1 MPIPFNEVP
10 ANLRTPWVYV
20 EFDASQ
26 AVQGPQLLAYKGLII
41 GQKTAAGTQAVLT
54 PARITS
60 ADSAAKLFGVGSV
73 IHNMAQAW
81 FASNNFTEL
90 WAVAFVDPP
99 AGAFSTSTVTFT
111 GAPTETGTY
120 NLYIAGRRVQIGITV
135 GMTVTQMAAAAAAA
149 INLVT
154 DLPVTA
160 AAAVGVVTLT
170 SKHKGLFTQDITVT
184 DNYFGEKTPAG
195 ATVALTA
202 MAGGSGLPDVT
213 TLWPVLGET
222 FYNIWTAPY
231 NDTATLSDIN
241 AQLLARSGPT
251 RQVDAVYFAG
261 LKGTFATV
269 TAFGEAQNKQFVNFM
284 ATQQS
289 PSPSYEWG
297 AETAAI
303 AANYGQRDPARPF
316 QTLAYS
322 WVKAPTL
329 ANRFIQNERNLALFS
344 GISTFH
350 IGPDGVPV
358 IDRLITSY
366 QQNNNGA
373 EDTAYMDL
381 NTILTLSYLRY
392 DFRNH
397 ILRKYPR
404 HKLAND
410 GTKYGAGQP
419 IVTPKVIKAECVAKF
434 REWEY
439 IGLVEGIDQFK
450 RDLIVERNV
459 TDPTRLDIYLPPDL
473 INQLIVVGVQIGF
486 RLQSV
491 SID

>member
-10 ANLRTPWVYV
+10 ANTRLPWVYV

-26 AVQGPQLLAYKGLII
+26 AVQGPQLLAYKGILI
-41 GQKTAAGTQAVLT
+41 GQKTSAGTKAALT

-60 ADSAAKLFGVGSV
+60 ADQAARLFGVGSV
-73 IHNMAQAW
+73 LHNMAQAW
-81 FASNNFTEL
+81 FASNTFTEV
-90 WAVAFVDPP
+90 WAVAFADPD
-99 AGAFSTSTVTFT
+99 AGVAATSTITFT
-111 GAPTETGTY
+111 GAPTESGTY
-120 NLYIAGRRVQIGITV
+120 TLYIAGRRVQVGITAA
-135 GMTVTQMAAAAAAA
+135 MTVTQMATAAAAA

-160 AAAVGVVTLT
+160 TSALGVVTLT
-170 SKHKGLFTQDITVT
+170 AKHKGLFTNDITVM

-195 ATVALTA
+195 MVSTLTQPS
-202 MAGGSGLPDVT
+202 GGTGLPDLT
-213 TLWPVLGET
+213 TLWPVLGDK
-222 FYNIWTAPY
+222 FYNIWTSPY
-231 NDTATLSDIN
+231 NDTASLADAN
-241 AQLLARSGPT
+241 AQLLIRSGPT
-251 RQVDAVYFAG
+251 RQVDAVQFNG
-261 LKGTFATV
+261 IKGTFSTV
-269 TAFGEAQNKQFVNFM
+269 TAFGEGQNKQFVNFM

-322 WVKAPTL
+322 WVKSPIL
-329 ANRFIQNERNLALFS
+329 ANRFIQSERNLCLFS

-350 IGPDGVPV
+350 VGPDGLPV

-419 IVTPKVIKAECVAKF
+419 IVTPKVIKAECIAKF

-439 IGLVEGIDQFK
+439 IGLVEGMDQFK